1 MIVKFFFD
9 NNQSSFLLEWYYTR
23 LFVSRRRIKY
33 TDWDFL
39 RFLLFRTICIAM
51 FIRLD
56 YLYSTVIRM
65 RVSLILSLSLLYSHT
80 TCIEAVNSNLK
91 KYEENFA
98 LFREDIKSSPT
109 TVCDKKSNSFKTI
122 IKINAEKCL
131 YFHIDS
137 NLLFKL
143 TML

>member
-1 MIVKFFFD
+1 M
-9 NNQSSFLLEWYYTR
+9 LEWYYTR

-39 RFLLFRTICIAM
+39 RFLLFRTICIGM

-56 YLYSTVIRM
+56 YLYSTIIRM

-80 TCIEAVNSNLK
+80 TYIEAVNSNLK

-122 IKINAEKCL
+122 FRLMQKNVYISILIPIYYLNWRYYNSASIVKWK
-131 YFHIDS
+131 
-137 NLLFKL
+137 
-143 TML
+143 